1 MNKKIVLIG
10 VGNVGASYA
19 YALLNQRTP
28 VNELVLID
36 VNKDKAL
43 GEAMDLNHS
52 LAFAP
57 SKMKIRV
64 GDYKDVEDANIV
76 CITAGKNQN
85 KGESRIELFNINKK
99 IIEEIVDN
107 VMKYNFKGIFLIAT
121 NPLDAITKVV
131 YDKAKVK
138 ESRVIGSGTS
148 LDTSR
153 LRFLIGEKLEINPE
167 NVHAYVIGEHG
178 DSEFVPWSNVTVGL
192 QKINA
197 FLNEREMEQ
206 IYVDVRDAAYKIIKC
221 KGATYY
227 GIGMCLVKITNA
239 ILGDENTIIT
249 VSAFDKENNIFI
261 STPTIINREGASHKI
276 YIDLNELEK
285 NKMENSIEVIKKAI
299 DLVEK

>member
-178 DSEFVPWSNVTVGL
+178 DSEFVPWSNATIGL
-192 QKINA
+192 NPIKNY
-197 FLNEREMEQ
+197 LNEKELED
-206 IYVDVRDAAYKIIKC
+206 IYLEVRDSAYEIINK
-221 KGATYY
+221 KGFTNF
-227 GIGMCLVKITNA
+227 GIGVCLVEITNA
-239 ILGDENTIIT
+239 ILGDENTILT
-249 VSAFDKENNIFI
+249 VSCYNKEHNIFI
-261 STPTIINREGASHKI
+261 STPAIIHQNGVKKL
-276 YIDLNELEK
+276 IDLNLSTKESELFLK
-285 NKMENSIEVIKKAI
+285 SIKAI
-299 DLVEK
+299 KNVY